1 MLRPRDRDKLGPV
14 DGRVRDPGSWLE
26 RVWNDGASTP
36 VGAVLSAL
44 SAGYRAGLAARGRLY
59 GWGLLRSGRLP
70 CPVVSI
76 GNLTLGGSGKT
87 PLVELA
93 VKTLAALGATPA
105 VVSRGY
111 WRDTRGVQIVADR
124 DGVRLGPRAAGD
136 EPFLLAERLPRVP
149 VVVGENRYEAGRVA
163 VEQLQAS
170 VVVLDDGFQNRTIDK
185 DLEVLVINGRA
196 PWGTGRLFPRGTLRE
211 PVTAVRRAHVIVVTN
226 PPPGDEVAA
235 IERTVRRHGAVAP
248 IITAAYQPLEAR
260 RVDGAERLVPDALQG
275 RKLYAFAGLGFP
287 RGFAET
293 VSATGVSLA
302 GFAAFADHHWY
313 SAEDLQG
320 LATHARAA
328 GAEGLITTEK
338 DAVRLRDLARPDMPL
353 WVLCVKMSL
362 EQNREAWVR
371 ELRGVSAA
379 ALAER

>member
-1 MLRPRDRDKLGPV
+1 V
-14 DGRVRDPGSWLE
+14 DERLRDPGSWLE
-26 RVWNDGASTP
+26 RVWSDGASTP
-36 VGAVLSAL
+36 VGAALSAL

-93 VKTLAALGATPA
+93 VKTLSALGANPA

-111 WRDTRGVQIVADR
+111 RRDTRGVQIVADR

-136 EPFLLAERLPRVP
+136 EPVLLAERLPRIP

-185 DLEVLVINGRA
+185 DLEVLVVNGHA

-211 PVTAVRRAHVIVVTN
+211 PVAAVRRAHVIVITN

-235 IERTVRRHGAVAP
+235 IERAVRRHGATAP
-248 IITAAYQPLEAR
+248 VLTAMYQPLEAR
-260 RVDGAERLVPDALQG
+260 RADGAERLAPDALPG
-275 RKLYAFAGLGFP
+275 RRLFAFAGLGFP

-293 VSATGVSLA
+293 LSAAGVSLA
-302 GFAAFADHHWY
+302 GFVAFADHHWY
-313 SAEDLQG
+313 SADDVQRLG
-320 LATHARAA
+320 ARARAA

-338 DAVRLRDLARPDMPL
+338 DAVRLRDVGRPDLPL
-353 WVLCVKMSL
+353 WILSVKMSL